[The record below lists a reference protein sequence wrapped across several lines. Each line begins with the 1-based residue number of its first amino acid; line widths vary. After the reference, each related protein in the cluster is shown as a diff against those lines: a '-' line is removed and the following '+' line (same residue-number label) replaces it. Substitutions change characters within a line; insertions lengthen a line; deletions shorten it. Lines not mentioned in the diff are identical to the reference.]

1 MVIGTDCI
9 GSCYSTTM
17 RALPQRPLNVL
28 CTPPLT
34 IGNLSR
40 PNLAFLQMSFGCLAP
55 KYFYNLLTLSLADAS
70 YCKQMIRLSM
80 IMELHLYKAT
90 NHTHTNQKSFVFCLV
105 GNTLTVVKMK
115 DLT

>member
-40 PNLAFLQMSFGCLAP
+40 PNLAFLHMSFGCLAP
-55 KYFYNLLTLSLADAS
+55 KYFYIILVSQSFDIELSGCKLLQANNKIIHDKGITLIKG
-70 YCKQMIRLSM
+70 Y
-80 IMELHLYKAT
+80 
-90 NHTHTNQKSFVFCLV
+90 
-105 GNTLTVVKMK
+105 
-115 DLT
+115 